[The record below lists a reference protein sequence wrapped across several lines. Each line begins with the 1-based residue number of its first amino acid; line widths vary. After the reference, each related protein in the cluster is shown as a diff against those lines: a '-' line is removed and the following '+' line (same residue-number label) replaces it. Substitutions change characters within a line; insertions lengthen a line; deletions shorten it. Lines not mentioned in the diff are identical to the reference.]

1 MEALSGGSAVGLGQQ
16 FDACSVADLDGSLAL
31 VRDGREGVV
40 VQFSKVLRHEG
51 LSFCPRGWHFFLKK
65 KQKLNLMC
73 DNVAFENCLDYFL

>member
-1 MEALSGGSAVGLGQQ
+1 LEALSGESAVGLDQQ

-51 LSFCPRGWHFFLKK
+51 LSFCPRGCKSIFSWGEK

-73 DNVAFENCLDYFL
+73 DNVAFENCL